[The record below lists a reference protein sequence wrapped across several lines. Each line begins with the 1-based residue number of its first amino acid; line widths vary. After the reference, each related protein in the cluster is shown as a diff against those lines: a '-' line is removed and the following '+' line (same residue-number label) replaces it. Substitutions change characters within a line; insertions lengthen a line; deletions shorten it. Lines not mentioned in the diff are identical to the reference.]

1 MQFPDLS
8 ALQAFVVAKCLRGRK
23 RVDTCSLC
31 ESLLLSFFRAAPP
44 IRGISIVYC
53 IRDHTAGVQNVWVQY
68 VTFVDPLFWHYNRD
82 PATVKIPSFLKAV
95 LRHIFTFVAD
105 VFSNTVKSNN
115 MSSKTRTLKIL
126 FYFFSYQGEIHFINS
141 SS

>member
-31 ESLLLSFFRAAPP
+31 ESLSFFRAAPP

-115 MSSKTRTLKIL
+115 MSSTENKDAKNIL
-126 FYFFSYQGEIHFINS
+126 LFFF
-141 SS
+141 